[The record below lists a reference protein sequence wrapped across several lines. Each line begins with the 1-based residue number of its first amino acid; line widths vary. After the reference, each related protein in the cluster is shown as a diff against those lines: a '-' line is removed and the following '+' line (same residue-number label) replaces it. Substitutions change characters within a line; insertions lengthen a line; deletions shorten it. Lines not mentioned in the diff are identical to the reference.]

1 MLTDDDRTSS
11 AWKRLWEEVRP
22 RRPAHAVES
31 AALAEYAFLRQTK
44 GAAAARAA
52 FPVAAEHIALDCRI
66 CNAELSHLL
75 LAVQRMEVRL
85 SATGSSEVALPLR
98 LTEVESQIV
107 EHLTRGQP
115 ASQNADPPL
124 TSDEAVQGHVANIPT
139 KPGRESLSLSTSWA
153 GPNRGRYSILADGG
167 TSTPA
172 VQVFSLGGFQAFV
185 HGHVLDDW
193 RRAGARQLF
202 KWLLTRPDRELGRA
216 EVGRYFRP
224 HSDTATAASYVR
236 SVSQALRQ
244 TLQSALEAPRAEVG
258 HEFVFI
264 DRDTISL
271 RQDRELWLDA
281 DAFEQLIQQARSV
294 PNPLPL
300 LEQAES
306 LYAGDYLPG
315 DLDKDWATARRERL
329 KRLHM
334 QLQMSLG
341 RGPFA
346 GLAPAEPRQ
355 PSIENTNPWLPT
367 ILEVARLADR
377 GYNKSQIAML
387 TALPEVAVETVLQ
400 RMEHIGDLEELAR
413 LAAHEHPA

>member
-1 MLTDDDRTSS
+1 MLTDPDRTSF

-22 RRPAHAVES
+22 RRPAHVVAS
-31 AALAEYAFLRQTK
+31 AALAEYAFLRQTE

-52 FPVAAEHIALDCRI
+52 FPVAAEHIDLDCRI

-75 LAVQRMEVRL
+75 VAVQRMEVRL
-85 SATGSSEVALPLR
+85 SATTRSGEVALPPR

-107 EHLTRGQP
+107 EQLTRGQP

-172 VQVFSLGGFQAFV
+172 VQVFSLGGFQVFV

-271 RQDRELWLDA
+271 REDRELWLDA
-281 DAFEQLIQQARSV
+281 DAFEQLIQEAHSA

-300 LEQAES
+300 L
-306 LYAGDYLPG
+306 
-315 DLDKDWATARRERL
+315 
-329 KRLHM
+329 
-334 QLQMSLG
+334 
-341 RGPFA
+341 
-346 GLAPAEPRQ
+346 
-355 PSIENTNPWLPT
+355 
-367 ILEVARLADR
+367 
-377 GYNKSQIAML
+377 
-387 TALPEVAVETVLQ
+387 
-400 RMEHIGDLEELAR
+400 
-413 LAAHEHPA
+413 